1 VIFLKKRKIFSLF
14 FLTLLI
20 VPLIAACSS
29 QTQPYNSK
37 EKIGPQINYTITGI
51 DAGAGI
57 MASTQTALKDYG
69 LEKAN
74 WQLQTSSTAAM
85 TSTLDKA
92 IKDKRP
98 IVITGWQPHWM
109 FTKFPIKFLKDPKN
123 VYGKAESIH
132 TIVRKGLKKDSPEAY
147 TILDRFHW
155 DPTQMSDVMLK
166 VNNGMDPQ
174 KAAKEWIKAH
184 PKEVAEWTKG
194 VSKVKGKSLKM
205 TYVAWDSEIAST
217 NVVAQVLRDQG
228 YKVTIQAMEQQPMWA
243 SIATG
248 AADAQVSAWLPKT
261 SGLFYKD
268 YKGRFEDLGPNLHG
282 AKVGLAVP
290 KYMKNINS
298 IEDLKNK

>member
-1 VIFLKKRKIFSLF
+1 MKKIKLVTVF

-20 VPLIAACSS
+20 IPLVAACSS
-29 QTQPYNSK
+29 QTKPYDSK
-37 EKIGPQINYTITGI
+37 QKLGPQINYTITGI

-57 MASTQTALKDYG
+57 MASTQTALTDYG
-69 LEKAN
+69 LAKDN

-98 IVITGWQPHWM
+98 IVVTGWQPHWM

-123 VYGKAESIH
+123 VYGKAENIH
-132 TIVRKGLKKDSPEAY
+132 TIVRKGLKKDKPEAY
-147 TILDRFHW
+147 TILDRFNW
-155 DPTQMSDVMLK
+155 KPKQMSDVMLK
-166 VNNGMDPQ
+166 VNGGMDPQ
-174 KAAKEWIKAH
+174 KAAEQWIKAN
-184 PKEVAEWTKG
+184 PKQVAEWTKG
-194 VSKVKGKSLKM
+194 VKKVKGGSIKM

-228 YKVTIQAMEQQPMWA
+228 YSVTIQAMEQQPMWA
-243 SIATG
+243 SIATK
-248 AADAQVSAWLPKT
+248 AADAQVCAWLPKT

-290 KYMKNINS
+290 KYMTNINS

>member
-1 VIFLKKRKIFSLF
+1 MI
-14 FLTLLI
+14 
-20 VPLIAACSS
+20 PLITACSS
-29 QTQPYNSK
+29 ETQPYTSK

-57 MASTQTALKDYG
+57 MSSTQTALKEYG
-69 LEKAN
+69 LSAKN

-92 IKDKRP
+92 IKEKRP

-109 FTKFPIKFLKDPKN
+109 FTKYPIKFLKDPKN
-123 VYGKAESIH
+123 VYGKAENIH
-132 TIVRKGLKKDSPEAY
+132 TIVRKGLKKDEPSAY

-155 DPTQMSDVMLK
+155 KPAQMSEVMLK
-166 VNNGMDPQ
+166 VNAGMDPQ
-174 KAAKEWIKAH
+174 KAAKQWIKAN
-184 PKEVAEWTKG
+184 PKLVAEWTKG
-194 VSKVKGKSLKM
+194 VKKVHGKSFKM

-243 SIATG
+243 SIATN

-261 SGLFYKD
+261 AGLYYKD
-268 YKGRFEDLGPNLHG
+268 YKGRFDDLGINLKG

>member
-1 VIFLKKRKIFSLF
+1 MKKLKIATLF

-29 QTQPYNSK
+29 TAQPYNSK
-37 EKIGPQINYTITGI
+37 EKIGPQINYTVTGI

-57 MASTQTALKDYG
+57 MASTQNALKDYG
-69 LEKAN
+69 LEKKN

-123 VYGKAESIH
+123 VYGKEESIH
-132 TIVRKGLKKDSPEAY
+132 TIVRQGLKSDMPEAY

-155 DPTQMSDVMLK
+155 NPTQMSAVMLK

-174 KAAKEWIKAH
+174 KAAKQWIKAN
-184 PKEVAEWTKG
+184 PDRVNEWTKG
-194 VSKVKGKSLKM
+194 VKKVHGKSIKM

-243 SIATG
+243 SVATK

-268 YKGRFEDLGPNLHG
+268 YKGKFVDLGANLHG

-290 KYMKNINS
+290 KYMTNINS
-298 IEDLKNK
+298 IDDLKNK